1 MRLAKRALLA
11 TASAGA
17 AAALLVA
24 CSTSDV
30 MRPEVDIQRTAAV
43 TVPSPRLIA
52 PAGPYDGSGQDID
65 PGMEIQP
72 DGSDPGSDY
81 GQQSEPDDSQPE
93 EQYSRPAQ
101 PAAPGYQPDPQ
112 ADSASPSDLE
122 VRDLDQSDF
131 VGTDEPPVADPEPQ
145 YAAPAAPRMSRS
157 MPQDELDCRRQLRR
171 IGATFRDLPTIHDG
185 GSCGIEHPVELSRL
199 SGGIAIKPAATLTC
213 KMALTFARWTKNELG
228 PATRLRYLTGVKTIR
243 NASSYSCRRIA
254 GSGTM
259 SEHSKGNA
267 IDISR
272 IELDSGREIGV
283 RKKGFFKFREK
294 SLLNNVRGDACSYFS
309 TVLGP
314 GYNYDHRDHFH
325 FDIAERRKGRVACH

>member
-1 MRLAKRALLA
+1 MRLARRALLA

-43 TVPSPRLIA
+43 TVPSPHLIA
-52 PAGPYDGSGQDID
+52 PADPYAGSGQDID

-72 DGSDPGSDY
+72 EEPDF
-81 GQQSEPDDSQPE
+81 GQQSEPDDSQPDG
-93 EQYSRPAQ
+93 QYSQ
-101 PAAPGYQPDPQ
+101 PAKPGFEPAPDPQ
-112 ADSASPSDLE
+112 ADAASPSDLE

-131 VGTDEPPVADPEPQ
+131 VGTDEPAVADPEPQ
-145 YAAPAAPRMSRS
+145 YAAPAVPRMSRS

-171 IGATFRDLPTIHDG
+171 IGATYRDLPTIRDG
-185 GSCGIEHPVELSRL
+185 GSCGIDHPVELSRL

-213 KMALTFARWTKNELG
+213 KMALTLARWTKNELG
-228 PATRLRYLTGVKTIR
+228 PATRLRYLTGVKTIH

-283 RKKGFFKFREK
+283 RKKGFFRFREK

-325 FDIAERRKGRVACH
+325 FDIAQRRKGRVACH

>member
-1 MRLAKRALLA
+1 MRLARRALLA

-52 PAGPYDGSGQDID
+52 PADPYAGSGQDID

-72 DGSDPGSDY
+72 EEPDF
-81 GQQSEPDDSQPE
+81 GQQSEPGDSQLDG
-93 EQYSRPAQ
+93 QYSQ
-101 PAAPGYQPDPQ
+101 PATPDYEPAPDPQ
-112 ADSASPSDLE
+112 TDAASPSDLE

-131 VGTDEPPVADPEPQ
+131 VGTDEPAVADPEPQ
-145 YAAPAAPRMSRS
+145 YAAPVVPRMTQS

-171 IGATFRDLPTIHDG
+171 IGATFRDLPTIRDG
-185 GSCGIEHPVELSRL
+185 GSCGIDHPVELSRL

-213 KMALTFARWTKNELG
+213 KMALTLARWTKNELG
-228 PATRLRYLTGVKTIR
+228 PATRLRYLTGVKTIH

-325 FDIAERRKGRVACH
+325 FDIAQRRKGRVACH